1 MTEQGAFLQ
10 ARDSSACFGINTT
23 TTMPEGAP
31 CSEEKAAPFL
41 LRAETFAR
49 GEKGTGKA
57 KSKTAL
63 ALLLCMAALLLTMG
77 ALAQEAGQV
86 YRVASS
92 EEWNNAIEQIEE
104 QSETDATGILTADIG
119 IFNNQYRYTIGV
131 AGKHITVKSEGEG
144 APYSIGGKSMAT
156 VELSGDMTFDNVWLS
171 LGQTAGRGGRGTI
184 SGFYANGY
192 TAEFT
197 ENFEQIIT
205 NLYGGSN
212 GKTTAVANTHL
223 IINGDII
230 CDANSQNYRVFGGGK
245 NTSSGTTN
253 GKVTGDVL
261 IELGPHCRVP
271 WVYGGGFN
279 SSVGGDVTIILKGD
293 INDPDH
299 QVGNIT
305 GGGLGSAISPTGGS
319 AVIASTGK
327 DSGTVTGDIDLYLY
341 SGRFA
346 SISGGGGQNGTDMRS
361 SEIQAKNTSNAYYGK
376 TLYYASVGGNVNVVI
391 GTEGAADQ
399 TAVHTSQYTS
409 TFGSSCSVIQG
420 EVNVTINDGAYF
432 PGDLTGMGRNDVV
445 EGGVNITVNGGYIED
460 TLHGLGEMNYES
472 TTPSPTQTIGKS
484 SDPKE
489 GSYYPKTAINITVK
503 GGEIGA
509 VAWSGIPLMAYGTKY
524 YDQPTLYGNVMISIE
539 GGSVGQ
545 VYMGNPAKA
554 DPHGFQNLQKLPK
567 VYGTKGIEL
576 HVTGGSFTGNPSVYA
591 HELTTCYNGQRIYFE
606 NDVPVFLYQINSA
619 NTAKNGDL
627 ADIIVNNTAPA
638 SI

>member
-1 MTEQGAFLQ
+1 MTEQGVFLQ

-23 TTMPEGAP
+23 TIMPEGAP
-31 CSEEKAAPFL
+31 CSEGKAAPFL
-41 LRAETFAR
+41 LGAKTSAR
-49 GEKGTGKA
+49 GEKGLRKA
-57 KSKTAL
+57 MRKTAL
-63 ALLLCMAALLLTMG
+63 AFLLCLAALLLTMG

-92 EEWNNAIEQIEE
+92 EEWNNAIKQIED
-104 QSETDATGILTADIG
+104 QSETDATVILTADIG

-197 ENFEQIIT
+197 EKFEQIIT

-212 GKTTAVANTHL
+212 GKTTAVASTHL

-445 EGGVNITVNGGYIED
+445 EGSVNITVNGGYIED

-489 GSYYPKTAINITVK
+489 GSYYPKTTVNITVK

-545 VYMGNPAKA
+545 VYMGNPTKA
-554 DPHGFQNLQKLPK
+554 DPHGFQNLQKLPR

-576 HVTGGSFTGNPSVYA
+576 HITGGSFTGTPSVYA

-606 NDVPVFLYQINSA
+606 NDVPVYLYQINSA
-619 NTAKNGDL
+619 NTAKNGDQ

>member
-1 MTEQGAFLQ
+1 M
-10 ARDSSACFGINTT
+10 
-23 TTMPEGAP
+23 
-31 CSEEKAAPFL
+31 
-41 LRAETFAR
+41 
-49 GEKGTGKA
+49 
-57 KSKTAL
+57 
-63 ALLLCMAALLLTMG
+63 
-77 ALAQEAGQV
+77 
-86 YRVASS
+86 
-92 EEWNNAIEQIEE
+92 
-104 QSETDATGILTADIG
+104 
-119 IFNNQYRYTIGV
+119 
-131 AGKHITVKSEGEG
+131 
-144 APYSIGGKSMAT
+144 
-156 VELSGDMTFDNVWLS
+156 
-171 LGQTAGRGGRGTI
+171 
-184 SGFYANGY
+184 
-192 TAEFT
+192 
-197 ENFEQIIT
+197 
-205 NLYGGSN
+205 
-212 GKTTAVANTHL
+212 
-223 IINGDII
+223 
-230 CDANSQNYRVFGGGK
+230 
-245 NTSSGTTN
+245 
-253 GKVTGDVL
+253 
-261 IELGPHCRVP
+261 
-271 WVYGGGFN
+271 
-279 SSVGGDVTIILKGD
+279 TIILKGD

-361 SEIQAKNTSNAYYGK
+361 SQIQAKNTSNAYYGK

-391 GTEGAADQ
+391 GMEGAADQ

-409 TFGSSCSVIQG
+409 TFGAPCSVIQG

-445 EGGVNITVNGGYIED
+445 EGSVNITVNGGYIED

-472 TTPSPTQTIGKS
+472 ATPSPTQTIGKS

-503 GGEIGA
+503 GGETGA
-509 VAWSGIPLMAYGTKY
+509 VAWSG
-524 YDQPTLYGNVMISIE
+524 IE

-554 DPHGFQNLQKLPK
+554 DPNGFQNLQKLPK

-576 HVTGGSFTGNPSVYA
+576 HATGGSFTGNPSVYA

-619 NTAKNGDL
+619 NTAKNGDQ

>member
-1 MTEQGAFLQ
+1 
-10 ARDSSACFGINTT
+10 
-23 TTMPEGAP
+23 MPEGAP

-63 ALLLCMAALLLTMG
+63 ALLLCMALLLLTMG
-77 ALAQEAGQV
+77 ALAQEAEHV

-92 EEWNNAIEQIEE
+92 EEWNNAIEQIED
-104 QSETDATGILTADIG
+104 QSETDATVILTADIG

-197 ENFEQIIT
+197 EKFEQVIT

-445 EGGVNITVNGGYIED
+445 EGSVNITVNGGYIED

-503 GGEIGA
+503 GGETGA

-545 VYMGNPAKA
+545 VYMGNPTKA
-554 DPHGFQNLQKLPK
+554 DPHGFQNLQKLPR

-576 HVTGGSFTGNPSVYA
+576 HITGGSFTGTPSVYA

-619 NTAKNGDL
+619 NTAKNGDQ

>member
-1 MTEQGAFLQ
+1 MTEQNAFLQ
-10 ARDSSACFGINTT
+10 TRDLSACFGINTT

-63 ALLLCMAALLLTMG
+63 ALLLCMALLLLTMG
-77 ALAQEAGQV
+77 ALAQEAEHV

-104 QSETDATGILTADIG
+104 QSETDATVILTADIG

-197 ENFEQIIT
+197 EKFEQVIT

-391 GTEGAADQ
+391 GMEGAADQ

-409 TFGSSCSVIQG
+409 TFGAPCSVIQG

-445 EGGVNITVNGGYIED
+445 EGSVNITVNGGYIED

-503 GGEIGA
+503 GGETGA
-509 VAWSGIPLMAYGTKY
+509 VAWSGIPLIASGTKY
-524 YDQPTLYGNVMISIE
+524 YDQQTLYGNVMISIE
-539 GGSVGQ
+539 GGSIGQ

-591 HELTTCYNGQRIYFE
+591 HELTTCYNGQHIYFE

-619 NTAKNGDL
+619 NTAKNGDQ

>member
-1 MTEQGAFLQ
+1 MAL
-10 ARDSSACFGINTT
+10 FGTDRRT
-23 TTMPEGAP
+23 RR
-31 CSEEKAAPFL
+31 S
-41 LRAETFAR
+41 RHDQR
-49 GEKGTGKA
+49 
-57 KSKTAL
+57 
-63 ALLLCMAALLLTMG
+63 LLCQRL
-77 ALAQEAGQV
+77 
-86 YRVASS
+86 YR
-92 EEWNNAIEQIEE
+92 
-104 QSETDATGILTADIG
+104 GI
-119 IFNNQYRYTIGV
+119 YR
-131 AGKHITVKSEGEG
+131 K
-144 APYSIGGKSMAT
+144 
-156 VELSGDMTFDNVWLS
+156 
-171 LGQTAGRGGRGTI
+171 
-184 SGFYANGY
+184 
-192 TAEFT
+192 
-197 ENFEQIIT
+197 FEQIIT

-391 GTEGAADQ
+391 GMEGAADQ

-409 TFGSSCSVIQG
+409 TFGAPCSVIQG

-445 EGGVNITVNGGYIED
+445 EGSVNITVNGGYIED

-489 GSYYPKTAINITVK
+489 GSYYPKTTVNITVK

-545 VYMGNPAKA
+545 VYMGNPTKA
-554 DPHGFQNLQKLPK
+554 DPHGFQNLQKLPR

-576 HVTGGSFTGNPSVYA
+576 HITGGSFTGTPSVYA

-619 NTAKNGDL
+619 NTAKNGDQ

>member
-1 MTEQGAFLQ
+1 MTEQNAFLQ

-31 CSEEKAAPFL
+31 CSEGKAAPFL

-63 ALLLCMAALLLTMG
+63 ALLLCMALLLLTMG
-77 ALAQEAGQV
+77 ALAQEAEHV

-104 QSETDATGILTADIG
+104 QSETDATVILTADIG
-119 IFNNQYRYTIGV
+119 IFNNQYKYTIGV

-171 LGQTAGRGGRGTI
+171 LGQTDGRGGRGTI

-197 ENFEQIIT
+197 EKFEQIIT

-445 EGGVNITVNGGYIED
+445 EGSVNITVNGGYIED

-472 TTPSPTQTIGKS
+472 ATPSPTQTIGKS

-489 GSYYPKTAINITVK
+489 GSYYPKTTVNITVK

-545 VYMGNPAKA
+545 VYMGNPTKA
-554 DPHGFQNLQKLPK
+554 DPHGFQNLQKLPR

-576 HVTGGSFTGNPSVYA
+576 HITGGSFTGNPSVYA

-619 NTAKNGDL
+619 NTAKNGDQ
-627 ADIIVNNTAPA
+627 ADIIVNNTVPA

>member
-1 MTEQGAFLQ
+1 M
-10 ARDSSACFGINTT
+10 
-23 TTMPEGAP
+23 
-31 CSEEKAAPFL
+31 
-41 LRAETFAR
+41 
-49 GEKGTGKA
+49 
-57 KSKTAL
+57 
-63 ALLLCMAALLLTMG
+63 
-77 ALAQEAGQV
+77 
-86 YRVASS
+86 
-92 EEWNNAIEQIEE
+92 
-104 QSETDATGILTADIG
+104 
-119 IFNNQYRYTIGV
+119 
-131 AGKHITVKSEGEG
+131 
-144 APYSIGGKSMAT
+144 
-156 VELSGDMTFDNVWLS
+156 
-171 LGQTAGRGGRGTI
+171 
-184 SGFYANGY
+184 
-192 TAEFT
+192 
-197 ENFEQIIT
+197 
-205 NLYGGSN
+205 
-212 GKTTAVANTHL
+212 
-223 IINGDII
+223 
-230 CDANSQNYRVFGGGK
+230 
-245 NTSSGTTN
+245 
-253 GKVTGDVL
+253 
-261 IELGPHCRVP
+261 
-271 WVYGGGFN
+271 
-279 SSVGGDVTIILKGD
+279 TIILKGD
-293 INDPDH
+293 INDPAH

-327 DSGTVTGDIDLYLY
+327 DSGTVTGDINLYLY

-361 SEIQAKNTSNAYYGK
+361 SQIQAKNTSNAYYGK

-391 GTEGAADQ
+391 GMEGAADQ

-409 TFGSSCSVIQG
+409 TFGAPCSVIQG

-472 TTPSPTQTIGKS
+472 ATPSPTQTIGKS

-503 GGEIGA
+503 GGETGA
-509 VAWSGIPLMAYGTKY
+509 VAWSGIPLIASGTKY

-545 VYMGNPAKA
+545 VYMGNPTKA
-554 DPHGFQNLQKLPK
+554 DPHGFQNLQKLPR

-576 HVTGGSFTGNPSVYA
+576 HITGGSFTGTPSVYA

-619 NTAKNGDL
+619 NTAKNGDQ

>member
-1 MTEQGAFLQ
+1 M
-10 ARDSSACFGINTT
+10 R
-23 TTMPEGAP
+23 
-31 CSEEKAAPFL
+31 
-41 LRAETFAR
+41 
-49 GEKGTGKA
+49 
-57 KSKTAL
+57 KTAL
-63 ALLLCMAALLLTMG
+63 AFLLCLAALLLTMG

-104 QSETDATGILTADIG
+104 QSETDATVILTADIG

-197 ENFEQIIT
+197 EKFEQVIT

-445 EGGVNITVNGGYIED
+445 EGSVNITVNGGYIED

-489 GSYYPKTAINITVK
+489 GSYYPKTTVNITVK

-545 VYMGNPAKA
+545 VYMGNPTKA
-554 DPHGFQNLQKLPK
+554 DPHGFQNLQKLPR

-576 HVTGGSFTGNPSVYA
+576 HITGGSFTGTPSVYA

-619 NTAKNGDL
+619 NTAKNGDQ